1 MSKYHGEKVSKR
13 KWRASLARDGHVYK
27 GDNDVRNVRVYLLH
41 NIAHNEEGGLENLVN
56 SVTIMDWTPL
66 NDIAQD
72 FPLKINH
79 VMGRFL
85 RIGRK
90 NVEEF
95 NLSSRNASGFFFF

>member
-56 SVTIMDWTPL
+56 SVTIMD
-66 NDIAQD
+66 
-72 FPLKINH
+72 
-79 VMGRFL
+79 
-85 RIGRK
+85 
-90 NVEEF
+90 
-95 NLSSRNASGFFFF
+95 